1 MGDKYISEIY
11 RKNYC
16 STIGTNE
23 NVISRKYIFFKFY
36 FLQFQKIFY
45 EHFITAGNFMV
56 ICQKKYVLA
65 TSSN

>member
-45 EHFITAGNFMV
+45 EHFITAGDFMFT
-56 ICQKKYVLA
+56 Y
-65 TSSN
+65 